1 MKFPHILSNFV
12 IFSCPYF
19 LFTNQLR
26 LEHSDA
32 TISAMSR
39 DLDMTEVMVKAAC
52 EELVSKGLVQS
63 RGRTRYSLQDQSFH
77 TDGPAARNSKP
88 IPLSHRKV
96 PSAPKKMAKETGR
109 MDDSMVMEPI
119 DSFDSDPSDSKTP
132 HMVQPKLRLQK
143 GSASLTHSSDL
154 GMHLST
160 AVDSAGSIHKRG
172 RGHEEATIPLSQ
184 TSDVEGDGHAKKKK
198 RSIIK
203 EPIKLVRPKVQ
214 DDEFET
220 QKSLANSQMSQ

>member
-1 MKFPHILSNFV
+1 
-12 IFSCPYF
+12 
-19 LFTNQLR
+19 
-26 LEHSDA
+26 
-32 TISAMSR
+32 MSR
-39 DLDMTEVMVKAAC
+39 DLDMTELMVKAAC

-77 TDGPAARNSKP
+77 DVITDGPAARNSKP
-88 IPLSHRKV
+88 IPLSLRKV

-119 DSFDSDPSDSKTP
+119 DSFDSDPLDSKTT

-154 GMHLST
+154 GLHLST

-172 RGHEEATIPLSQ
+172 RGHEEATTTLSQ
-184 TSDVEGDGHAKKKK
+184 TSDVEGDGHTKKKK